1 MDYKD
6 FMKQDTEWLKDT
18 GPSANIV
25 MSSRV
30 RLARNLDK
38 IPFSNW
44 ADKGRLEDVLAS
56 VKDAVLSTGVM
67 KTALFIR
74 LKDLS
79 EVDRV
84 FLVERHLMS
93 PEHAE
98 NTDYKAVIVDPKEM
112 ISVMINEEDHLRIQ
126 VLLSGSNLRECWRI
140 ADELDTELSK
150 KLVFA
155 YSAKWGYLTACP
167 TNTGAGMRGSVMLH
181 LPALVFTGQIGKIL
195 QAIAKLGLNI
205 RGLYGEGTDATGN
218 IFQISNQVAMGITEE
233 EIIDNI
239 ERISNQV
246 VSREDSTRK
255 MILAKNK
262 EALVDRISRAMG
274 TLKSAHIITSNE
286 TITLLSAIRLG
297 VDLGIVKTMDRRTV
311 NELFLLTQPAHLQEL
326 DGRVLNANE
335 RDIKRADLIRSKL
348 R

>member
-6 FMKQDTEWLKDT
+6 FIKQDTEWLKGT
-18 GPSANIV
+18 GPNANIV

-38 IPFSNW
+38 VPFSNW
-44 ADKGRLEDVLAS
+44 ADKGQLEDVLVA
-56 VKDAVLSTGVM
+56 VKDAALSTGGL
-67 KTALFIR
+67 KNALFVR

-79 EVDRV
+79 EVDRL

-98 NTDYKAVIVDPKEM
+98 NTDYKAVIVDTKEM

-140 ADELDTELSK
+140 ADSLDTELSK
-150 KLVFA
+150 KLAFA
-155 YSAKWGYLTACP
+155 YSSKWGYLTACP
-167 TNTGAGMRGSVMLH
+167 TNTGTGLRGSVMLH

-205 RGLYGEGTDATGN
+205 RGLYGEGTDVTGN

-233 EIIDNI
+233 ETIDNI
-239 ERISNQV
+239 ERIANQV
-246 VSREDSTRK
+246 ISREDSTRK
-255 MILAKNK
+255 TILLKNK
-262 EALVDRISRAMG
+262 EALVDRISRALG

-326 DGRVLNANE
+326 DGRPLNANE

-348 R
+348 K

>member
-1 MDYKD
+1 MNYKD
-6 FMKQDTEWLKDT
+6 FIKQDTEWLKGT
-18 GPSANIV
+18 GPNANIV

-38 IPFSNW
+38 VPFSNW
-44 ADKGRLEDVLAS
+44 ANKDRLEEVLVA
-56 VKDAVLSTGVM
+56 VKDAALSAGILSD
-67 KTALFIR
+67 ALFVR

-79 EVDRV
+79 EVDRL
-84 FLVERHLMS
+84 FLVERHLIS

-98 NTDYKAVIVDPKEM
+98 NADYKAVIIDPKEM
-112 ISVMINEEDHLRIQ
+112 ISIMINEEDHLRIQ
-126 VLLSGSNLRECWRI
+126 VLLSGSNLRECWKV
-140 ADELDTELSK
+140 ADALDTELSK
-150 KLVFA
+150 KLAFA

-167 TNTGAGMRGSVMLH
+167 TNTGTGLRGSMMLH
-181 LPALVFTGQIGKIL
+181 LPALVFTGQISKIL
-195 QAIAKLGLNI
+195 QAVAKLGLNI

-218 IFQISNQVAMGITEE
+218 MFQISNQISLGITEE

-239 ERISNQV
+239 ERIANQV
-246 VSREDSTRK
+246 ISREASTRK
-255 MILAKNK
+255 TILLKNK
-262 EALVDRISRAMG
+262 EALVDRISRALG
-274 TLKSAHIITSNE
+274 TLRSAHIITSSE

-326 DGRVLNANE
+326 DGCSLNANE

-348 R
+348 K